1 MNASVSAATPEQL
14 APGICPECRRA
25 NLDSAHFCTHCHHT
39 LIYSCPKCWHEQ
51 RHGGICDACHLDLD
65 KYWRVYGATKQAALI
80 NEEET
85 NLEKSTKPI
94 EGVLLTI
101 ASIPLQFV
109 PFLSFL
115 GYGLLLN
122 WLRRRFS
129 DVQ

>member
-1 MNASVSAATPEQL
+1 MHASIPAGTQQLPE
-14 APGICPECRRA
+14 PGACPECQRV
-25 NLDSAHFCTHCHHT
+25 NPESAHFCTHCHHT
-39 LIYSCPKCWHEQ
+39 LIYFCPKCCHE
-51 RHGGICDACHLDLD
+51 HGPGGPWAACHLDLD
-65 KYWRVYGATKQAALI
+65 KYWRVYGAPKQAALI

-85 NLEKSTKPI
+85 NLENSTKRV

-101 ASIPLQFV
+101 ATIPLKFV

-129 DVQ
+129 Q

>member
-1 MNASVSAATPEQL
+1 LVTNSFTQPIAQSSN
-14 APGICPECRRA
+14 APGVCPECHRA
-25 NLDSAHFCTHCHHT
+25 NPKSAHFCTHCHHT

-51 RHGGICDACHLDLD
+51 RHGGSCDACHLDLE

-85 NLEKSTKPI
+85 NLENSTKRI
-94 EGVLLTI
+94 EGVLVTI
-101 ASIPLQFV
+101 ASIPLQFI

-129 DVQ
+129 Q

>member
-1 MNASVSAATPEQL
+1 MHASIPAGTQQL
-14 APGICPECRRA
+14 PAPGVCPECQRV
-25 NLDSAHFCTHCHHT
+25 NPESAHFCTHCHHT

-51 RHGGICDACHLDLD
+51 RHGGTCDACHLDLD
-65 KYWRVYGATKQAALI
+65 KYWRVYGAAKQAALI

-85 NLEKSTKPI
+85 NLENSTKRV

-101 ASIPLQFV
+101 ATIPLQFV

-129 DVQ
+129 P

>member
-1 MNASVSAATPEQL
+1 MNTSS
-14 APGICPECRRA
+14 APGTQQLPAPCVCPECHHV
-25 NLDSAHFCTHCHHT
+25 NPESAYFCMRCHHT
-39 LIYSCPKCWHEQ
+39 LIYCCPKCWHEQ
-51 RHGGICDACHLDLD
+51 RHGGTCDACHLDLD

-85 NLEKSTKPI
+85 NLENSTKRI

-101 ASIPLQFV
+101 ATIPLQFV

-129 DVQ
+129 Q